1 MRIEKGDV
9 VFLKNGTPAL
19 VRDVKKE
26 SGTAILDENL
36 SEVQKQTAR
45 GIKNHLNEN
54 QRSSYNVSLKSVE
67 SDDKREEIESL
78 HEVVQNLRSNKRTD
92 QKVLKYLENELMHLM
107 LREDY
112 TPKNYEVKTDT
123 LPQY

>member
-9 VFLKNGTPAL
+9 VFMKNGTPAL
-19 VRDVKKE
+19 VREVNKE
-26 SGTAILDENL
+26 NGKAILDESL
-36 SEVQKQTAR
+36 SEVQKQSSR
-45 GIKNHLNEN
+45 GIKNYLNER
-54 QRSSYNVSLKSVE
+54 QRASYNVTLNSVE
-67 SDDKREEIESL
+67 NDDKREEIEGL

-107 LREDY
+107 LRENY